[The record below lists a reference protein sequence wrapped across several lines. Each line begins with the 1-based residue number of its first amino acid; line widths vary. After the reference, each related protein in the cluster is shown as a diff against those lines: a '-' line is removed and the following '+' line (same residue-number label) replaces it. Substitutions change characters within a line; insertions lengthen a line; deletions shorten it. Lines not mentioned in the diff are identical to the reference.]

1 LCKKGENVTDQTWRG
16 IFNILQ
22 TPFDDEGNLLW
33 EDFERESDFLVRMG
47 SHGYVWP
54 VMASEFTVLATHER
68 IEGMKRAADVVAGRI
83 PVVAGVADTS
93 QVGAVRL
100 AEEAAKAGADAIIAL
115 PPWHT
120 RLGSLRLVEA
130 YYTAL
135 ADAAGLPLF
144 IQNTNPPMGAGLSAD
159 TIVELCERHPLI
171 QYVKE
176 EKSPQGHSVTE
187 VIDAACRSGKPS
199 AVKGVFSG
207 ASAKYVI
214 SEHKRGVSGNMPAC
228 VLPDLDAR
236 IWDLMEAGQEGK
248 AREIHNAKTVLEN
261 ALGNMPFRARKEV
274 LRRRGVISCAAS
286 RNVGRLVLDEYEV
299 AELDY
304 AMGVVAPYFVV

>member
-1 LCKKGENVTDQTWRG
+1 
-16 IFNILQ
+16 
-22 TPFDDEGNLLW
+22 
-33 EDFERESDFLVRMG
+33 
-47 SHGYVWP
+47 
-54 VMASEFTVLATHER
+54 MASEFTVLATHER
-68 IEGMKRAADVVAGRI
+68 IAGMKRAVDVVAGRI

-93 QVGAVRL
+93 QAGAVRL
-100 AEEAAKAGADAIIAL
+100 AEEAAQAGVDAIIAL

-120 RLGSLRLVEA
+120 RLGSLRLVSA

-135 ADAAGLPLF
+135 ANAAGLALF

-159 TIVELCERHPLI
+159 SIVELCEGHPLI

-187 VIDAACRSGKPS
+187 VIEKKSP

-207 ASAKYVI
+207 ASAKYLI

-236 IWDLMEAGQEGK
+236 IWDLMEAGQEAK
-248 AREIHNAKTVLEN
+248 AREIHNAKIVLEN
-261 ALGNMPFRARKEV
+261 TLGNMPFRARKEV

-286 RNVGRLVLDEYEV
+286 RNVGPLVLDAYEV

-304 AMGVVAPYFVV
+304 AMGIVEPYLMA

>member
-1 LCKKGENVTDQTWRG
+1 MKSNGWRG

-22 TPFDDEGNLLW
+22 TPFDETGDLMW
-33 EDFERESDFLVRMG
+33 EDFERESDFLVRTG

-68 IEGMKRAADVVAGRI
+68 IEGMKRAVEVVAGRI
-83 PVVAGVADTS
+83 PVVIGVADTS
-93 QVGAVRL
+93 KAGAVRL
-100 AEEAAKAGADAIIAL
+100 AEEAGKAGADAIIAL

-120 RLGSLRLVEA
+120 PIRPRHLIED
-130 YYTAL
+130 YYVSL
-135 ADAAGLPLF
+135 ADAAGLPTF

-159 TIVELCERHPLI
+159 YIVELCEKYPLI

-187 VIDAACRSGKPS
+187 VIEKQSP

-207 ASAKYVI
+207 ASAKYII

-228 VLPDLDAR
+228 VLPDLDAQ
-236 IWDLMEAGQEGK
+236 IWDLMEEGREEA
-248 AREIHNAKTVLEN
+248 AREIHNAKIVLEN
-261 ALGNMPFRARKEV
+261 SMGNMPFRSRKEV

-286 RNVGRLVLDEYEV
+286 RNVGPLVLDEHEIQ
-299 AELDY
+299 ELDY
-304 AMGVVAPYFVV
+304 AMSVVEPYFRVLG